1 MKQKC
6 NQIWDNCLQIIADNV
21 PAASF
26 KTWFLPIRPV
36 KMENNIIT
44 IEVPS
49 HFFYE
54 YIEENYIDLL
64 KKVLRKEM
72 GEGAKLEYVIVV
84 NKSSKD
90 GKVNLPSSVQPN
102 TQNRPVAKPISV
114 KDKVHNP
121 FVIPGIKKITVD
133 SNLLKKHSF
142 ENFIVGDCNRVA
154 SEAGHAIAQKP
165 GETPFNPLFIY
176 SKSGLGKTHVSQA
189 IGIEAKKLYPE
200 KTILYLS
207 GNKFKTQYTEA
218 VRKNTL
224 NDFLHFYQMI
234 DLLIIDD
241 IHELTTEKTQRVFFH
256 IFNHLH
262 QSNKQLILTS
272 DRPPI
277 ELEGIEERLLSRFKW
292 GLSAELKTPDFETRK
307 QIFAAK
313 AKLEGIDIDKD
324 VLNFVCKHVK
334 SNIRELE
341 GILVSMIAH
350 ATINNREV
358 NLALAE
364 SLVRQVVKNPQREIG
379 VPYIK
384 KKVSSYFDLT
394 EDKLIA
400 KTRRR
405 EIVQARQI
413 AMYFSREITKSSLA
427 SIGAQIGNK
436 DHATVLHSCR
446 TVENL
451 METDKKFRYLIEEL
465 RAILEE

>member
-1 MKQKC
+1 MKQEC
-6 NQIWDNCLQIIADNV
+6 NHIWNKCLQIIADNV
-21 PAASF
+21 PAGSF
-26 KTWFLPIRPV
+26 KTWFEPIRPI
-36 KMENNIIT
+36 KLEDNIIT

-64 KKVLRKEM
+64 KKVLRREI
-72 GEGAKLEYVIVV
+72 GENAKLEYSIVV
-84 NKSSKD
+84 NRGSEN

-102 TQNRPVAKPISV
+102 TQNRPIERPEAI

-133 SNLLKKHSF
+133 SNLQKKHSF

-165 GETPFNPLFIY
+165 GETPFNPLFLY

-200 KTILYLS
+200 KTVLYLS
-207 GNKFKTQYTEA
+207 ANKFKTQYTEA
-218 VRKNTL
+218 IRKNTL

-234 DLLIIDD
+234 DVLIIDD
-241 IHELTTEKTQRVFFH
+241 IHELTTEKTQLVFFH

-292 GLSAELKTPDFETRK
+292 GLSVELKTPDFQTRK
-307 QIFAAK
+307 RIFNAK
-313 AKLEGIDIDKD
+313 AKQEGIEISED
-324 VLNFVCKHVK
+324 VVNFVCKHV
-334 SNIRELE
+334 NTNVRELE
-341 GILVSMIAH
+341 GILVSMVAH
-350 ATINNREV
+350 ATISNQDI

-364 SLVRQVVKNPQREIG
+364 SLVRQVVKNPQREIN

-384 KKVSSYFDLT
+384 KKVSNYFNLT
-394 EDKLIA
+394 EESLVA

-413 AMYFSREITKSSLA
+413 AMYFAREITKASLS
-427 SIGAQIGNK
+427 SIGLQLGNK
-436 DHATVLHSCR
+436 NHATVLHSCQ

-451 METDKKFRYLIEEL
+451 METDKKFRYIIEEL

>member
-1 MKQKC
+1 MKQKY
-6 NQIWDNCLQIIADNV
+6 QDIWKSCLQIIADNIPV
-21 PAASF
+21 GSF
-26 KTWFLPIRPV
+26 NTWFVPIRPV
-36 KMENNIIT
+36 KLENNVIT

-64 KKVLRKEM
+64 KKALRRVM

-84 NKSSKD
+84 NRSSEA

-102 TQNRPVAKPISV
+102 TQNRPVAQTNSP
-114 KDKVHNP
+114 KVHNP
-121 FVIPGIKKITVD
+121 FVIPGIKKVEVA
-133 SNLLKKHSF
+133 SNLLKKNSF
-142 ENFIVGDCNRVA
+142 ENFIVGDCNRVV

-165 GETPFNPLFIY
+165 GKTPFNPLFIY

-189 IGIEAKKLYPE
+189 IGIEAKKRFPE
-200 KTILYLS
+200 KTVLYLS
-207 GNKFKTQYTEA
+207 ANKFKTQYTEA

-234 DLLIIDD
+234 DVLIVDD

-262 QSNKQLILTS
+262 QSNKQLILTC

-292 GLSAELKTPDFETRK
+292 GLSAELGVPDFEMRK
-307 QIFAAK
+307 RIFTAK
-313 AKLEGIDIDKD
+313 AKLEGISIGED
-324 VLNFVCKHVK
+324 VINFVCKNVK
-334 SNIRELE
+334 SNVRELE

-350 ATINNREV
+350 ATIGNREV
-358 NLALAE
+358 NLSLAE
-364 SLVRQVVKNPQREIG
+364 NIIRQVVRNTKREVN

-384 KKVSSYFDLT
+384 KKVSAYFDLT
-394 EDKLIA
+394 EDDLVA

-405 EIVQARQI
+405 EIVQARQV
-413 AMYFSREITKSSLA
+413 AMYFSREITKTSLA

-446 TVENL
+446 AVENL
-451 METDKKFRYLIEEL
+451 MDTDKKFRSMVGEL

>member
-1 MKQKC
+1 MKHRC
-6 NQIWDNCLQIIADNV
+6 NDIWDRCLQIIADNV
-21 PAASF
+21 PAGSF
-26 KTWFLPIRPV
+26 KTWFVPIRPV
-36 KMENNIIT
+36 KIENNIIT
-44 IEVPS
+44 VEVPS

-64 KKVLRKEM
+64 KKVLRREI
-72 GEGAKLEYVIVV
+72 GEHAKLEYVIVV
-84 NKSSKD
+84 NKSSKN
-90 GKVNLPSSVQPN
+90 GKVNLPSSVKPN
-102 TQNRPVAKPISV
+102 TQNRPVAKPNSI

-133 SNLLKKHSF
+133 SNLQKKHSF
-142 ENFIVGDCNRVA
+142 DNFIVGDCNRVA

-189 IGIEAKKLYPE
+189 IGIEAKKCYPE

-207 GNKFKTQYTEA
+207 ANKFKTQYTESI
-218 VRKNTL
+218 RKNTL
-224 NDFLHFYQMI
+224 NDFIHFYQMI

-241 IHELTTEKTQRVFFH
+241 IHELTTEKTQNVFFH

-292 GLSAELKTPDFETRK
+292 GLSVELKTPDFQTRK
-307 QIFAAK
+307 AIFTAK
-313 AKLEGIDIDKD
+313 AKQEGIEIAEEIIDY
-324 VLNFVCKHVK
+324 VCKHVK
-334 SNIRELE
+334 TSIRELE
-341 GILVSMIAH
+341 GILVSMVAH
-350 ATINNREV
+350 ATINNQDV
-358 NLALAE
+358 NLTLAE
-364 SLVRQVVKNPQREIG
+364 SIVKQVVKNPQREVN

-384 KKVSSYFDLT
+384 KKVSSFFNLT
-394 EDKLIA
+394 EENLVA

-413 AMYFSREITKSSLA
+413 AMYFAREITKSSLT

-436 DHATVLHSCR
+436 NHATVLHACQ

-465 RAILEE
+465 RTILEE